1 VADITEF
8 LQLAPHMHTPVSA
21 LSFGQRKRVELGRA
35 LAMEPRLLLLDEP
48 VSGLAP
54 PDREAIA
61 GYIRQARQARELGV
75 MVVEHDMAFV
85 MDLADRVVALDSGR
99 CIAAGP
105 PEQVRNDP
113 TIIDAYLGPG

>member
-1 VADITEF
+1 
-8 LQLAPHMHTPVSA
+8 
-21 LSFGQRKRVELGRA
+21 
-35 LAMEPRLLLLDEP
+35 
-48 VSGLAP
+48 
-54 PDREAIA
+54 
-61 GYIRQARQARELGV
+61 